1 MRKAWFDKAIS
12 FSCTACGKCCKSNGA
27 TRVFVNSK
35 EIENIA
41 SAMNISVDA
50 VNKEYITTVLGN
62 DGTELNSLMKHSSKN
77 QCVFLDGNK
86 CSIYSARPTQCRT
99 YPYWPHIMIGEA
111 EWRAESVSCEGIK
124 LGTDALAVSAVDS
137 EEVAL
142 NMLVH
147 QVHNRGRGEDWTY
160 EDAVELIVETA
171 SVEPHLIPEYLDE
184 FYQSNNS
191 RIGEYVP
198 LYIRTLY
205 LIGQF

>member
-41 SAMNISVDA
+41 SVMNISVDA

-62 DGTELNSLMKHSSKN
+62 DGTELNSLKKHSSKN

-111 EWRAESVSCEGIK
+111 EWRAEAVSCEGIK
-124 LGTDALAVSAVDS
+124 LGADALAVSAVDS
-137 EEVAL
+137 EEVAI

-160 EDAVELIVETA
+160 EDSVELIAETA

-191 RIGEYVP
+191 RIG
-198 LYIRTLY
+198 
-205 LIGQF
+205 